1 MWLPGF
7 LNVNTCHFATA
18 IAALLPQVVGLP
30 FDTYF
35 NGEFIQHH
43 IQYRMLQQQEGS
55 EQIVFHFHKGKYEIS
70 RVKPQ
75 LFSSMKLEAILIT
88 DDLVREGGGNG
99 VALWKYKELQLSCQG
114 VAGIAVGITQYRGII
129 TYRLVFT
136 RTSANIENK
145 AEQLIC

>member
-1 MWLPGF
+1 MENLYNTTF
-7 LNVNTCHFATA
+7 STECCSSRRRVQNRKSFIFIKVNT
-18 IAALLPQVVGLP
+18 
-30 FDTYF
+30 
-35 NGEFIQHH
+35 
-43 IQYRMLQQQEGS
+43 
-55 EQIVFHFHKGKYEIS
+55 
-70 RVKPQ
+70 RVKPK
-75 LFSSMKLEAILIT
+75 LFSSIKLEAILIT

-114 VAGIAVGITQYRGII
+114 VAGIAVGNTQYRGII

>member
-1 MWLPGF
+1 MSILATLPRQLPLYCHKLLVCHLTRILMENLYNTTF
-7 LNVNTCHFATA
+7 STECCSNRKNSSIFIKVNT
-18 IAALLPQVVGLP
+18 
-30 FDTYF
+30 
-35 NGEFIQHH
+35 
-43 IQYRMLQQQEGS
+43 
-55 EQIVFHFHKGKYEIS
+55 